1 MENPLL
7 RLNGTAIEQQQNS
20 NRISTKHQQN
30 INKTSGGENNMS
42 IKVIFQTAR
51 CITFE
56 IQDGSIFEFQKERE
70 IYVNGKFYKK
80 TNRVINSIY
89 DLKPDTRYEIL
100 VKDQEEESMVFVKTD
115 HEFVTLNVR
124 DFGAKGDGIQD
135 DTHFIQAAILCCPK
149 ESRVLIP
156 AGTYKITSLFLR
168 DDLRLELAEG
178 AVLSAETDRTK
189 FPVLKGLIDSYD
201 EKEEYNLGT
210 WSKLEH
216 PSIFFRSLAFL
227 GYVCDQPKSISE
239 YGWLGPGVLS

>member
-1 MENPLL
+1 M
-7 RLNGTAIEQQQNS
+7 T
-20 NRISTKHQQN
+20 
-30 INKTSGGENNMS
+30 

-89 DLKPDTRYEIL
+89 DLKPDTHYEIL
-100 VKDQEEESMVFVKTD
+100 VKDQEEESMATVKTD

-156 AGTYKITSLFLR
+156 AGTYKITSLF
-168 DDLRLELAEG
+168 
-178 AVLSAETDRTK
+178 
-189 FPVLKGLIDSYD
+189 
-201 EKEEYNLGT
+201 
-210 WSKLEH
+210 
-216 PSIFFRSLAFL
+216 
-227 GYVCDQPKSISE
+227 
-239 YGWLGPGVLS
+239 

>member
-1 MENPLL
+1 
-7 RLNGTAIEQQQNS
+7 
-20 NRISTKHQQN
+20 
-30 INKTSGGENNMS
+30 MS

-56 IQDGSIFEFQKERE
+56 IQDGSIFESQKERE

-100 VKDQEEESMVFVKTD
+100 VKDQEEESMASVKTD

-210 WSKLEH
+210 WEGNPLDCFSGIIMGINV
-216 PSIFFRSLAFL
+216 SRVTI
-227 GYVCDQPKSISE
+227 
-239 YGWLGPGVLS
+239 YGQGMIVGNASF

>member
-20 NRISTKHQQN
+20 NRTSIEYQQN
-30 INKTSGGENNMS
+30 INKTSRGENNMS

-56 IQDGSIFEFQKERE
+56 IQDGSIFESQKERE

-100 VKDQEEESMVFVKTD
+100 VKDQEEESMASVKTD

-135 DTHFIQAAILCCPK
+135 DTHFITLPLTCRIEQ
-149 ESRVLIP
+149 
-156 AGTYKITSLFLR
+156 
-168 DDLRLELAEG
+168 
-178 AVLSAETDRTK
+178 
-189 FPVLKGLIDSYD
+189 
-201 EKEEYNLGT
+201 
-210 WSKLEH
+210 
-216 PSIFFRSLAFL
+216 
-227 GYVCDQPKSISE
+227 
-239 YGWLGPGVLS
+239 